1 MSSFCGGTGNVP
13 AMTASELREI
23 FPNGIL
29 PNGLPPMESGLAA
42 EDWIRNY
49 VLQLEQQGRIPSTI
63 KATEVQSNMFDSP
76 ETKDPLAEFV
86 SREKGLQEAIKS
98 EYCFYEKRYFSALDG
113 FLTSVG
119 DASLKDQASST
130 VQARL
135 DITRQLNQKLTLLSQ
150 ITNGFSKYR
159 YAETTKYQ
167 NDINGLNES
176 LKARQKK
183 LLEQNRILQKE
194 TAAADLHKQM
204 VSYTVEKNKANTN
217 LLTLYGILNITALAM
232 IFYIARS

>member
-1 MSSFCGGTGNVP
+1 MSSFCGGDGSIP
-13 AMTASELREI
+13 AMTVAELRELY
-23 FPNGIL
+23 PNGIL
-29 PNGLPPMESGLAA
+29 PSGLPPMDSGLAS

-49 VLQLEQQGRIPSTI
+49 VSQLEQSGRIPSTI
-63 KATEVQSNMFDSP
+63 KATEVQTNMFDAP

-86 SREKGLQEAIKS
+86 SREKTLQEQIKK
-98 EYCFYEKRYFSALDG
+98 EYCHYEKRYFSALDG

-130 VQARL
+130 VQTRL

-150 ITNGFSKYR
+150 IVNGFSKYR
-159 YAETTKYQ
+159 YAETTKFQ
-167 NDINGLNES
+167 NDINGLNEG
-176 LKARQKK
+176 LKKRQKK

-204 VSYTVEKNKANTN
+204 VAYTIEKNKANTN
-217 LLTLYGILNITALAM
+217 LLTLYGVLNITALAM
-232 IFYIARS
+232 LFYIARS

>member
-1 MSSFCGGTGNVP
+1 MSTFCGGTGSIP
-13 AMTASELREI
+13 AMTVAELRET

-29 PNGLPPMESGLAA
+29 PAGLPPMENGLAS
-42 EDWIRNY
+42 EDWVRNY
-49 VLQLEQQGRIPSTI
+49 VKQLEQQGRIPSTI
-63 KATEVQSNMFDSP
+63 KATEVQTNMFDSP

-86 SREKGLQEAIKS
+86 NREKALQEQIKN
-98 EYCFYEKRYFSALDG
+98 EYCFYEKRYFSALDS

-119 DASLKDQASST
+119 DASLRDQATST
-130 VQARL
+130 IQARL

-150 ITNGFSKYR
+150 VTNGFSKYR
-159 YAETTKYQ
+159 YSETTKFQ
-167 NDINGLNES
+167 NDINGLNEN
-176 LKARQKK
+176 LKKRQAK
-183 LLEQNRILQKE
+183 LLEQNKILQKE